1 MFLWFGVEPSH
12 PCTRPAKKRG
22 GKEGPAFRVSA
33 GTKKRNLTTNGKP
46 PKSGSTGSRTRT
58 SGLQWIDNVARRLTK
73 QAEVEKENIKKHLQ
87 SKQKHITCAQ
97 VPDKQVLREFKKESN
112 QSIKAFQNPDPGSCD
127 STTSI
132 ALDSIVD
139 FLTECGWYTGNVRSS
154 SSVSEEVSD
163 VGAPRALVHIVR
175 EE

>member
-1 MFLWFGVEPSH
+1 MY
-12 PCTRPAKKRG
+12 
-22 GKEGPAFRVSA
+22 
-33 GTKKRNLTTNGKP
+33 
-46 PKSGSTGSRTRT
+46 
-58 SGLQWIDNVARRLTK
+58 NVARRLTE
-73 QAEVEKENIKKHLQ
+73 QAREEKENIKKHLQ
-87 SKQKHITCAQ
+87 SNKKHITCACAQ

-112 QSIKAFQNPDPGSCD
+112 QTMNAFQNPDPGLCG

-154 SSVSEEVSD
+154 SSVNEDVSD

>member
-1 MFLWFGVEPSH
+1 MPVSQ
-12 PCTRPAKKRG
+12 R
-22 GKEGPAFRVSA
+22 KEGEVPFRVFV
-33 GTKKRNLTTNGKP
+33 GTKRRNLATNDKP
-46 PKSGSTGSRTRT
+46 PPSGNAFTYRYIWATRNVQRRTATNKASSVRK
-58 SGLQWIDNVARRLTK
+58 GEHKKAFTK
-73 QAEVEKENIKKHLQ
+73 Q
-87 SKQKHITCAQ
+87 QKTYNMCAQ
-97 VPDKQVLREFKKESN
+97 VPGKQALREFKKESN
-112 QSIKAFQNPDPGSCD
+112 QSMSAFQNPDPGSCG